1 VILLQDLRYALRQ
14 LWKSPGFTL
23 VTVFTLAL
31 GIGANTTIFSLF
43 NALVLR
49 PIPVKDPARIVNV
62 YRTVEGDARYGLFS
76 YPEYLDY
83 RDHNTVFSG
92 LVAFA
97 GARMAL
103 TRGSEKT
110 VGGGAVETLQA
121 LLVSGNYFS
130 VLGVG
135 AMPGRTFAVEEDQ
148 TPNSHPV
155 VVVSH
160 DLWQRRFG
168 GDPNLVGR
176 TLTLNSISYTVV
188 GIAPKDFAG
197 TVPDPP
203 DLWVPMM
210 MQANVRPGANLLED
224 RDYMSLQVM
233 GRLKPGIRR
242 EQAQAEMALL
252 AREFAQPKTDR
263 NHRVSV
269 TLTRGELLTPQ
280 EFDDVLPL
288 AVLLMVAVGL
298 ILLIVC
304 ANVAN
309 LLLARGAGRQKE
321 IAIRL
326 SLGATRGRLV
336 RQLLT
341 ESILLA
347 LAGGVGGL
355 ILALWTADLLLALV
369 HPPGLHRI
377 ALDVNPDL
385 RVFGFTLLLSAMAGF
400 VCGLMPALRSSKQDL
415 GAAVKE
421 ESKAFG
427 QRVSKS
433 GLGGA
438 LVVSQVAVSLFLLV
452 AAGLLV
458 RALQKAQTVA
468 PGFEMRNV
476 HVVSPDF
483 HLRGYDSARAGEF
496 QRELT
501 KRLEAIPGVKSVGLA
516 RTAPLGSSF
525 AITRLAIQGREPAP
539 GSRPPTVNFNTV
551 SPGYFEALRIP
562 IVRGRNFSPQ
572 DLAEEARVA
581 VVSESLARRYWP
593 GEDPIGKRFNGGGAS
608 AYREVIGVAK
618 DIRNVYLW
626 TSVEPY
632 LYLPP
637 SRADSADMQ
646 FFVRTEGSAAPLMGA
661 VLESVRAIDRSL
673 QVSTQPLDENLA
685 LWIWPS
691 QMGALLSGALGFLA
705 LLLASAG
712 IYAVMAYA
720 VTQRTR
726 EIGIRM
732 ALGSQNRD
740 VLGLLLR
747 EGMRRVGVGVAIGL
761 LASIGGSRLLSR
773 FLYGLSSLDGLAFA
787 AVSVL
792 LAAVALL
799 ACWIPARRALRVDPM
814 IALRYE

>member
-1 VILLQDLRYALRQ
+1 
-14 LWKSPGFTL
+14 
-23 VTVFTLAL
+23 
-31 GIGANTTIFSLF
+31 
-43 NALVLR
+43 
-49 PIPVKDPARIVNV
+49 
-62 YRTVEGDARYGLFS
+62 
-76 YPEYLDY
+76 
-83 RDHNTVFSG
+83 
-92 LVAFA
+92 
-97 GARMAL
+97 
-103 TRGSEKT
+103 
-110 VGGGAVETLQA
+110 
-121 LLVSGNYFS
+121 
-130 VLGVG
+130 
-135 AMPGRTFAVEEDQ
+135 
-148 TPNSHPV
+148 
-155 VVVSH
+155 
-160 DLWQRRFG
+160 
-168 GDPNLVGR
+168 
-176 TLTLNSISYTVV
+176 
-188 GIAPKDFAG
+188 
-197 TVPDPP
+197 
-203 DLWVPMM
+203 
-210 MQANVRPGANLLED
+210 
-224 RDYMSLQVM
+224 
-233 GRLKPGIRR
+233 
-242 EQAQAEMALL
+242 
-252 AREFAQPKTDR
+252 
-263 NHRVSV
+263 
-269 TLTRGELLTPQ
+269 
-280 EFDDVLPL
+280 
-288 AVLLMVAVGL
+288 MVAVGL
-298 ILLIVC
+298 VLLIVC

-341 ESILLA
+341 ESLLLA

-355 ILALWTADLLLALV
+355 ILALWIADLLLALV

-377 ALDVNPDL
+377 ALDVNPDF
-385 RVFGFTLLLSAMAGF
+385 RVFGYTLLLSAMAGF

-421 ESKAFG
+421 ESQAFG

-433 GLGGA
+433 RLGGA

-562 IVRGRNFSPQ
+562 IVRGHNFSPQ

-632 LYLPP
+632 LYLPL
-637 SRADSADMQ
+637 SRADSADLQ

-761 LASIGGSRLLSR
+761 LASIGGSRLLSK